1 MDYHKKRSRIL
12 DLFYC
17 SVSVVGS
24 GVGVG
29 VSGCVSSFGSSLT
42 SVSLLGVIITV
53 CGSYTSIVDVY
64 SDDMLLPNGNH
75 EVWDY
80 VEHRMGAACVLPVL
94 PNGKIVM
101 VKQYRHALERYTIEV
116 PAGSRDSVDEDTLIC
131 ATRELEEETGY
142 TSDNIEF
149 LLSLKTTVAFCNESI
164 DVYLARDLKPGKQH
178 LDEAES
184 INVLEMELDELL
196 DMIYAGELQ
205 DSKTVSAILAYANK
219 IK

>member
-1 MDYHKKRSRIL
+1 MEHVITEKRTLVHK
-12 DLFYC
+12 
-17 SVSVVGS
+17 GS
-24 GVGVG
+24 
-29 VSGCVSSFGSSLT
+29 
-42 SVSLLGVIITV
+42 II
-53 CGSYTSIVDVY
+53 DVY
-64 SDDMLLPNGNH
+64 SDEMLLPNGNH
-75 EVWDY
+75 ETWDY

-101 VKQYRHALERYTIEV
+101 VKQFRHALNRYTIEV
-116 PAGSRDSVDEDTLIC
+116 PAGSRDSKTEDTLVC

-184 INVLEMELDELL
+184 INVLEFELDELL
-196 DMIYAGELQ
+196 DMIYQGKLQ
-205 DSKTVSAILAYANK
+205 DSKTVSAILAYAVKCRN
-219 IK
+219 

>member
-1 MDYHKKRSRIL
+1 MEHVITEKRTLVHR
-12 DLFYC
+12 
-17 SVSVVGS
+17 G
-24 GVGVG
+24 
-29 VSGCVSSFGSSLT
+29 
-42 SVSLLGVIITV
+42 
-53 CGSYTSIVDVY
+53 SIVDVY
-64 SDDMLLPNGNH
+64 SDDML
-75 EVWDY
+75 
-80 VEHRMGAACVLPVL
+80 L

-142 TSDNIEF
+142 ASDNIEF

-196 DMIYAGELQ
+196 DMIYAGKLQ

-219 IK
+219 IKR